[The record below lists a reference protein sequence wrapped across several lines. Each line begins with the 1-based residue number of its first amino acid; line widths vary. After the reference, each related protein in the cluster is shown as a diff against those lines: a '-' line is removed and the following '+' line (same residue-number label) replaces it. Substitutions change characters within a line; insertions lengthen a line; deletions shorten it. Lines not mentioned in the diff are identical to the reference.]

1 MWLWSGLTINYLSV
15 EANNSLLIYSP
26 AGRSARE
33 RWKLFKNISR
43 IGLLQ
48 QRALPEEDNLS
59 SVSSF

>member
-1 MWLWSGLTINYLSV
+1 MAGKLC
-15 EANNSLLIYSP
+15 SP

-48 QRALPEEDNLS
+48 QRVPVEEDNLS